1 MIHSKQQVTKVA
13 MVQQSGPIPFVA
25 RDKPGQSLIGGKMLP
40 RTHGNFCHASFHHVH
55 MIRVRYF
62 DSLICGWT
70 GAWVLPLL
78 GQASHLWLTPL
89 TSILNYERRIKTKS
103 NHSIKLVDPNQP
115 LTKQHI
121 DWGLS
126 LCHSSNPSS
135 TYYFPMPSSRP
146 KYGEVLCSRRSH
158 NTTRGK
164 TTYNTSKYRTNTKF
178 TWLLIAWLIPC
189 PQEQK

>member
-1 MIHSKQQVTKVA
+1 
-13 MVQQSGPIPFVA
+13 
-25 RDKPGQSLIGGKMLP
+25 
-40 RTHGNFCHASFHHVH
+40 

-89 TSILNYERRIKTKS
+89 ASIRNYERRIKTKS

-126 LCHSSNPSS
+126 FCHYSNPSS
-135 TYYFPMPSSRP
+135 TYYSPMPFSRT

-158 NTTRGK
+158 NTTRGEDNIQHIK
-164 TTYNTSKYRTNTKF
+164 IPNEYQIHMTTISMTYPMSPGTKV
-178 TWLLIAWLIPC
+178 TT
-189 PQEQK
+189 QKA